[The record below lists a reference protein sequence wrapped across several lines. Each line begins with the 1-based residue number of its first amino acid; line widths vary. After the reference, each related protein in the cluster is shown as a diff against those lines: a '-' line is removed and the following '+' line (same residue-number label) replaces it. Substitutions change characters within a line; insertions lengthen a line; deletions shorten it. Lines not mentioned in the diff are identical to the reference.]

1 MLTQVVWGDNLLQ
14 HKWSWGTINFV
25 GGGTV
30 SCMTGHR
37 VGQMAERITTKPGT
51 MT

>member
-14 HKWSWGTINFV
+14 HKIKWSPRTTCGGGGG

-30 SCMTGHR
+30 SCMTGLHT
-37 VGQMAERITTKPGT
+37 GN
-51 MT
+51 